1 MRLTIFGATG
11 RTGKPLVTQALDA
24 GYEVIAF
31 VRNPSK
37 LDIKHNHLMVVT
49 GDVTNPDAVELAIQ
63 GSDAVISVLNAKNDK
78 TKPITIGTQNIL
90 ASMKK
95 NGVRRLIMSASAL
108 CTNDPND
115 SHNLKYN
122 MISGLAGFLVKLLF
136 RFHYKDLSDSAQ
148 VVKTSDIDWTI
159 VRMPIPTN
167 DSKPGQAKAGYV
179 DNKTNLFISRINAA
193 SFMLN
198 EIKESKYIK
207 HTPVIFNL

>member
-11 RTGKPLVTQALDA
+11 QTGKPLVTQALDA

-37 LDIKHNHLMVVT
+37 LDINHNHLKVVI

-63 GSDAVISVLNAKNDK
+63 GSDAVISVLNTQNVK
-78 TKPITIGTQNIL
+78 TKPITIGMQNIL

-95 NGVRRLIMSASAL
+95 YGVRRLIMSASAL
-108 CTNDPND
+108 STNDPND

-122 MISGLAGFLVKLLF
+122 MITGLAGFLVKLMF
-136 RFHYKDLSDSAQ
+136 RFHYEDLSDSVQ
-148 VVKTSDIDWTI
+148 VVKASDIDWTV

-167 DSKPGQAKAGYV
+167 DSKPRQAKAGYV
-179 DNKTNLFISRINAA
+179 DKKTHLFISRINAA